1 MVCYGLVGATF
12 QIVEVLQHV
21 SYYSVLEYFTDLFF
35 SLIKELNMSND
46 NNSSDKSQEEQ
57 MAAMPKV
64 DDKCPDWAITVID
77 QLRQVEIILGN
88 VPKAIEWQSDLLKD
102 VNKKIFA
109 EQAGPISDEHSEL
122 LFSRVARGLV
132 KEGFS
137 PDEISV
143 FINARIGYKGGP
155 QYCNA
160 DEVKDALD

>member
-1 MVCYGLVGATF
+1 MVSYGLVGATF
-12 QIVEVLQHV
+12 QTVEVLQHV
-21 SYYSVLEYFTDLFF
+21 SYYSVLEYFTDLSF

-57 MAAMPKV
+57 MAAMPKWTISV
-64 DDKCPDWAITVID
+64 QIGRLLLLS

-132 KEGFS
+132 KEAFLQKR
-137 PDEISV
+137 
-143 FINARIGYKGGP
+143 FRY
-155 QYCNA
+155 
-160 DEVKDALD
+160 L